1 MRSLR
6 HAAALGHG
14 PVNKAGQAVNGMS
27 GFIREADTVTIPYR
41 GYRLTVTSE
50 DVIVHAQIGT
60 TTARFASM
68 AAARAFVR
76 MLRSQ

>member
-1 MRSLR
+1 M
-6 HAAALGHG
+6 
-14 PVNKAGQAVNGMS
+14 NEAGQAVSGMS

-41 GYRLTVTSE
+41 GYRLTVTASE
-50 DVIVHAQIGT
+50 VIVHAQTGT